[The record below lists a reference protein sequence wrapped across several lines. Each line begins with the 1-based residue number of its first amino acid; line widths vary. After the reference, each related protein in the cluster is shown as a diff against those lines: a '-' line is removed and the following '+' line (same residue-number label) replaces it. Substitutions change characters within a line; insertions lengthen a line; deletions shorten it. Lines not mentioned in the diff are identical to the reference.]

1 MRLENQV
8 AIVTG
13 AASGIGKAMAQR
25 FGKEGSKLVLADI
38 NEDALGSVVA
48 EVTEAG
54 GTAVAYAGNL
64 VDPEV
69 AKELIEKAVSEY
81 GQLNILCNN
90 AGVLDKLTPV
100 ADLTDEMWDLVMG
113 VNAKAPMM
121 TCRSALPIMIEQGA
135 GIILN
140 TASVAASSPGCGGA
154 AYTASKHAILGLTKS
169 IAWFYGDKGIRC
181 NAMSPGAIMTP
192 MAMSKTHPAGME
204 KMAPYLPIISRYAD
218 PGEVADAALFLVS
231 DEAKY
236 LNGSNLTVDGGWTLF

>member
-8 AIVTG
+8 AIITG
-13 AASGIGKAMAQR
+13 GASGIGKAMAQR
-25 FGKEGSKLVLADI
+25 FGKEGAKLVLADI

-48 EVTEAG
+48 EITEAG

-64 VDPEV
+64 ADPEI
-69 AKELIEKAVSEY
+69 AKGLIEKAVSEY

-121 TCRSALPIMIEQGA
+121 TCRSALPIMIEQGG

-192 MAMSKTHPAGME
+192 MAMGKAHPSGME
-204 KMAPYLPIISRYAD
+204 KMAPYLPIIGRYAD
-218 PGEVADAALFLVS
+218 PAEVANAALFLVS
-231 DEAKY
+231 EEASY